1 MKLLKYE
8 GYNLT
13 FEPEILTLKVFK
25 KLFTRDKTKDK
36 SKFLQEL
43 GYIYFML
50 DPRSDYMYIT
60 DEDERSKAIIIGEGL
75 SDTWKVDSILQDAMD
90 YYKSFRPTS
99 ALLLEDTRVA
109 VDKLREALRSINI
122 TETDDKGRPIY
133 TLNTIVA
140 TIKQVPSLVKDLDD
154 AERAISK
161 EIVQNDKIR
170 GSVEKAM
177 YEDLQF
183 NSIIFSMLLNN
194 KLWK

>member
-25 KLFTRDKTKDK
+25 RLFIRDKTKDK

-60 DEDERSKAIIIGEGL
+60 DEDERSKAIIMGEGF
-75 SDTWKVDSILQDAMD
+75 SDTWKVDSILRDAMD

-109 VDKLREALRSINI
+109 VDKLREALRSIDI

-133 TLNTIVA
+133 TLNTIVT

-170 GSVEKAM
+170 GSVEKTM
-177 YEDLQF
+177 YEDL
-183 NSIIFSMLLNN
+183 
-194 KLWK
+194 

>member
-25 KLFTRDKTKDK
+25 RLFTRDKTKDK

-133 TLNTIVA
+133 TLNTIVT

-177 YEDLQF
+177 YEDL
-183 NSIIFSMLLNN
+183 
-194 KLWK
+194 

>member
-13 FEPEILTLKVFK
+13 FEPEILTLRVFK
-25 KLFTRDKTKDK
+25 RLFMRDKTKDK
-36 SKFLQEL
+36 SRFLQEL

-60 DEDERSKAIIIGEGL
+60 DNEERSKAIIEGEGL
-75 SDTWKVDSILQDAMD
+75 PDTWKVDSSLQDAMD

-99 ALLLEDTRVA
+99 ALLLEDTRIA
-109 VDKLREALRSINI
+109 VDKLREALRSINL
-122 TETDDKGRPIY
+122 TDVDDKGRPIY
-133 TLNTIVA
+133 TLNTIVS

-154 AERAISK
+154 AERAIAK

-170 GSVEKAM
+170 GSAEKSM
-177 YEDLQF
+177 YEDL
-183 NSIIFSMLLNN
+183 NL
-194 KLWK
+194 

>member
-43 GYIYFML
+43 GYIYFKL

-177 YEDLQF
+177 YEDL
-183 NSIIFSMLLNN
+183 
-194 KLWK
+194 

>member
-13 FEPEILTLKVFK
+13 FEPEILTLRVFK
-25 KLFTRDKTKDK
+25 RLFMRDKTKDK
-36 SKFLQEL
+36 SRFLQEL

-60 DEDERSKAIIIGEGL
+60 DNEERSKAIIEGEGL
-75 SDTWKVDSILQDAMD
+75 PNTWKVDSTLQEAMD

-99 ALLLEDTRVA
+99 ALLLEDTRIA
-109 VDKLREALRSINI
+109 VDKLREALRSINL
-122 TETDDKGRPIY
+122 TDVDDKGRPIY
-133 TLNTIVA
+133 TLNTIVS

-154 AERAISK
+154 AERAIAK

-170 GSVEKAM
+170 GSAEKSM
-177 YEDLQF
+177 YEDL
-183 NSIIFSMLLNN
+183 NL
-194 KLWK
+194 

>member
-25 KLFTRDKTKDK
+25 RLFTRDKTKDK

-60 DEDERSKAIIIGEGL
+60 DADERSKAIIIGEGL

-177 YEDLQF
+177 YEDL
-183 NSIIFSMLLNN
+183 
-194 KLWK
+194 

>member
-122 TETDDKGRPIY
+122 TETDDKG
-133 TLNTIVA
+133 
-140 TIKQVPSLVKDLDD
+140 
-154 AERAISK
+154 
-161 EIVQNDKIR
+161 
-170 GSVEKAM
+170 
-177 YEDLQF
+177 
-183 NSIIFSMLLNN
+183 
-194 KLWK
+194 

>member
-99 ALLLEDTRVA
+99 VLLLEDTRVA

-177 YEDLQF
+177 YEDL
-183 NSIIFSMLLNN
+183 
-194 KLWK
+194 